1 MTHAVHWLPLVDT
14 VVLIQDGRIMESGS
28 YLQLMRHNGPLAQF
42 LQTVLVNADDTDTED
57 DPEGK
62 HGAA

>member
-14 VVLIQDGRIMESGS
+14 VVLLQEGRIVEAGS
-28 YLQLMRHNGPLAQF
+28 YLQLMRRNGPLAQYLHF
-42 LQTVLVNADDTDTED
+42 VLSTSDDTDAED

-62 HGAA
+62 SK